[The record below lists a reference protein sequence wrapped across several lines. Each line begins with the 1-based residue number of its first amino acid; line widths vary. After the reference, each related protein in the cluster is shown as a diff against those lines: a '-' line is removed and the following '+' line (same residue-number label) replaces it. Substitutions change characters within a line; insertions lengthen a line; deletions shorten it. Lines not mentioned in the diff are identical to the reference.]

1 MIRKLTLLLIIELF
15 CGTFVFGQSNKIV
28 STTSK
33 PYVSS
38 YTKSTSVNAI
48 TIYEQYTVV
57 ELSITNWTNNLRMRI
72 KSNSYIIDPTN
83 SNNIY
88 PIVMFENNEMDKVY
102 TWGNKGK
109 TNYIRLYFGRIPPGI
124 KKVNIII
131 NPKED
136 DQYNWLGVVINNPDN
151 HPKTT
156 WTEYS
161 LKKEWDQNGY
171 DPLEGIY
178 ENTIQSAQSP
188 KYKLALKKENDH
200 YNLIYLTGA
209 DYSTWKT
216 GDVKAILNET
226 ATPLLF
232 KVKWFLGNKA
242 PNENLYI
249 TFDQGTMKIIWTD
262 QRTTE
267 TEQLY
272 LKLYP
277 KSSINSNIK
286 GGTTSGTGFA
296 ISSDGY
302 IVTNHHVID
311 GVENLTVKG
320 VNGDFDKT
328 YKAKI
333 ILADKNNDLALIKI
347 EDPLFSSLGKIPFV
361 LKTSV
366 ASVGEN
372 IFVLGYPLRA
382 TMGDEIKLTNGII
395 SSKTGFQGDITSYQ
409 ISAPVQPGNSGG
421 PLFDK
426 NGNLIGI
433 INAKHLGA
441 ENASYAVKS
450 LYLQN
455 LIDLLDNP
463 IQLSNISLISTKSL
477 PQQVELVKKFVF
489 IIEGQ

>member
-1 MIRKLTLLLIIELF
+1 MNKQFVLTIFIFF
-15 CGTFVFGQSNKIV
+15 CVQLVFGQSNQLI
-28 STTSK
+28 TTTTK
-33 PYVSS
+33 PYVET
-38 YTKSTSVNAI
+38 YTKSTEINTI
-48 TIYEQYTVV
+48 YIYEQYTVV
-57 ELSITNWTNNLRMRI
+57 SVKFISWVNDTRIRITSESTIKDHYNNYNSFKILLFKDNELDKQYNLGKKGTEYNFTLI
-72 KSNSYIIDPTN
+72 
-83 SNNIY
+83 
-88 PIVMFENNEMDKVY
+88 FE
-102 TWGNKGK
+102 
-109 TNYIRLYFGRIPPGI
+109 RIPPGI
-124 KKVNIII
+124 TKVDIEIPLN
-131 NPKED
+131 NGSYVWK
-136 DQYNWLGVVINNPDN
+136 GVSINNPDN
-151 HPKTT
+151 HPKTS

-161 LKKEWDQNGY
+161 LKQDWDQNGY
-171 DPLEGIY
+171 DPIEGIY
-178 ENTIQSAQSP
+178 ENTLQSVESP
-188 KYKLALKKENDH
+188 KYKLALKKDDDH

-216 GDVKAILNET
+216 GDVKAVLNET

-232 KVKWFLGNKA
+232 KVKWFMGNKA

-347 EDPLFSSLGKIPFV
+347 EDPSFTSLGKIPFV

-366 ASVGEN
+366 SSVGEN
-372 IFVLGYPLRA
+372 VFVLGYPLRA

-463 IQLSNISLISTKSL
+463 IQLSNTSLISTKSL